1 MKRIISV
8 LLVILCMASCY
19 VTAQTQHHDN
29 ENYRYFKAREIVENK
44 GNRKEAK
51 ELLDENIEEYPKH
64 IQSYLLLTGML
75 RSEGS
80 YGNALNII
88 EKAIKN
94 NHKASDISDITL
106 MWWKASIYEDMNQ
119 DNEAL
124 AIMQNVVKSA
134 RRSKDENL
142 VEMLESLAQLH
153 YNLEQYSESDKVYEE
168 LRKID
173 HGSQLP
179 MVGLA
184 RNMIAREEYDEALQL
199 LEDCKKYD
207 EDYAEIYRFQM
218 RAFEGKEEYRNMI
231 QAMLTLYDKSEDF
244 DYLDT
249 DVFLKDRYYSIAALK
264 ERVSSSSD
272 NDIWKLVLSAV
283 YARAYMHA
291 NAIPLLNALI
301 KDYGNN
307 PELLKQR
314 AESYEELGLLDNAIS
329 DMTVA
334 LENSKGDE
342 VAYNHAVRSRIY
354 KTAGKYEE
362 ALKDIEVFI
371 ERFPTRSY
379 GYSMRGSL
387 KEQMGDRDGALEDY
401 NEGIS
406 MNPDYAYLY
415 LRRGKLYS
423 QMDINDLAE
432 QDFQKLIQIDT
443 TVESSSCRNYGLL
456 FQMKYEE
463 AFEWNDKIIE
473 ADPYDPVHVYDKAC
487 MYSLIGDSEEALVA
501 LEEAFK
507 NGFRKFTH
515 IENDSDL
522 DFIRVRGTV
531 TGERYEELI
540 RKYQLIHEKEL
551 SQFLSVTESNSSSGS
566 ITEVS
571 MIKKYSGTYEIPCK
585 VNELPLKMIFDTGA
599 SDVTISSVEASFM
612 FKNGYLSD
620 DDVKGKQH
628 YMTASGEIHEGT
640 VIRLKEVKI
649 GEATLKNIEASV
661 VHNQKAPLLL
671 GQSALEKFGTITI
684 DNVNTKLIIKQ

>member
-8 LLVILCMASCY
+8 LLAILSVAFYAC
-19 VTAQTQHHDN
+19 AQTQHQDN

-44 GNRKEAK
+44 GSRKEAK
-51 ELLDENIEEYPKH
+51 ELLDENIKEYPKH

-94 NHKASDISDITL
+94 NHKASGISDITL
-106 MWWKASIYEDMNQ
+106 MWWKASIYENMDK
-119 DNEAL
+119 DKEAL
-124 AIMQNVVKSA
+124 SVMQSVVKSA

-142 VEMLESLAQLH
+142 GDMLETLAQLH
-153 YNLEQYSESDKVYEE
+153 YNLEQYAESDKVYEE
-168 LRKID
+168 LRKLD
-173 HGSQLP
+173 QGSQLP

-184 RNMIAREEYDEALQL
+184 RNMIARREYDKALQL
-199 LEDCKKYD
+199 LEDCKRYD
-207 EDYAEIYRFQM
+207 EDYPEIYRFQM
-218 RAFEGKEEYRNMI
+218 RAFEGKKEYRNMI
-231 QAMLTLYDKSEDF
+231 KAMLTLYDKSEDL

-249 DVFLKDRYYSIAALK
+249 DVFLKELYYSIAALK
-264 ERVSSSSD
+264 ERISSSSD
-272 NDIWKLVLSAV
+272 NDIWKLVLASV
-283 YARAYMHA
+283 YGKAYMHA
-291 NAIPLLNALI
+291 QAIPLLNDLI

-307 PELLKQR
+307 PDLLKQR
-314 AESYEELGLLDNAIS
+314 AESYEELGLLDYAIA

-334 LENSKGDE
+334 IENSKGDDI
-342 VAYNHAVRSRIY
+342 AYNHAARCRIY
-354 KTAGKYEE
+354 RAAGKYEE
-362 ALKDIEVFI
+362 SIKDIEVFI
-371 ERFPTRSY
+371 DRFPTRSY
-379 GYSMRGSL
+379 GYSVRGSS
-387 KEQMGDRDGALEDY
+387 KEQMGDQDGAMKDY

-406 MNPDYAYLY
+406 LNPDYAYLY

-423 QMDINDLAE
+423 DLDMMDMAE
-432 QDFQKLIQIDT
+432 QDFKKLIQIDT

-456 FQMKYEE
+456 FMMKYEE
-463 AFEWNDKIIE
+463 AFEWINKIIE
-473 ADPYDPVHVYDKAC
+473 DDPYDPVHVYDKAC
-487 MYSLIGDSEEALVA
+487 MYSLIGDAEKALVA
-501 LEEAFK
+501 LEEAL
-507 NGFRKFTH
+507 NRGFRKFTH

-522 DFIRVRGTV
+522 DLLRTRGTV
-531 TGERYEELI
+531 PEDKYYELI
-540 RKYQLIHEKEL
+540 HKYQLIHETEI
-551 SQFLSVTESNSSSGS
+551 SQFINEADILSTSSS

-571 MIKKYSGTYEIPCK
+571 MTKKYSGTYEIPCK

-628 YMTASGEIHEGT
+628 YMTASGDIHEGT
-640 VIRLKEVKI
+640 IIRLKEVKI
-649 GEATLKNIEASV
+649 GDATLKNVEASV